1 MPQCTATRWP
11 GSTRAPAWTTGPH
24 RTVFQSATTPMNL
37 VAPRMQLQL
46 NVSLGGK
53 AQADAIAEV
62 MQAAIAG
69 EGSNRR
75 PRRTSPPSTSPD
87 LASLGVKSTP
97 EFDGAVELR
106 RTVERPV
113 KRAELTGRLPRRS
126 RRHTIPSGQKTRET
140 RTMVRSE

>member
-1 MPQCTATRWP
+1 
-11 GSTRAPAWTTGPH
+11 
-24 RTVFQSATTPMNL
+24 MNL

-53 AQADAIAEV
+53 AQAVAIAEV

-69 EGSNRR
+69 GGNNRR

-113 KRAELTGRLPRRS
+113 KRAELTGRLPRGC
-126 RRHTIPSGQKTRET
+126 RRHMRPSCQKNTRDAYDGT
-140 RTMVRSE
+140 LGVSGNDDGLMINDRRS

>member
-1 MPQCTATRWP
+1 MHNNKVACLNA
-11 GSTRAPAWTTGPH
+11 STRMDDGPH
-24 RTVFQSATTPMNL
+24 AAQFQHATTPMNL

-87 LASLGVKSTP
+87 LASLGVKSTSS
-97 EFDGAVELR
+97 ALC
-106 RTVERPV
+106 
-113 KRAELTGRLPRRS
+113 LCYSRLAAMRCN
-126 RRHTIPSGQKTRET
+126 HNYLWL
-140 RTMVRSE
+140 